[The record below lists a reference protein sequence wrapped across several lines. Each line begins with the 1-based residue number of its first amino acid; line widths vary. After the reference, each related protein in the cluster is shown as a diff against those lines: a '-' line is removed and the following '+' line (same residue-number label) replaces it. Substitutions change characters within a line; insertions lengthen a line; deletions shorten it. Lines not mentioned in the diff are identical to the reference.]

1 LRKGKSLLVKE
12 FSKSRSHPSIRELL
26 QTEAAI
32 WIRLLKPIWLSNPSQ
47 VARCFPLEKALFDFV
62 LFDEASQIP
71 LSHSL
76 GSLQRGKRIIVAGD
90 AQQMS
95 PTSYFQA
102 GISETIDLLHQASY
116 YWKNIHLHHH
126 YRSDHPE
133 LIAFSNTHFY
143 NNSLIA
149 YPSGSAV
156 AHPIQLHR
164 CETGIYEER
173 TNIEEARLV
182 VKIIEENLS
191 KKQTLGIVAF
201 SEAQLKCIWDQM
213 TPLIQQQITRKI
225 DDGDVYFKA
234 LENVQGDECDK
245 LIVSLG
251 YSKNAKGEF
260 KMQFGPLNQ
269 KSGSKRLNV
278 LFTRAK
284 KSIDFISSVG
294 SIDFK
299 ISENE
304 SINLLRIFLQTQEEK
319 NARIQTEIRKNTC
332 IFPYGLQPEIKQ
344 NKTKRELQFSS
355 IYSTLKDANELI
367 TFQRV
372 LENRDWQIS
381 YKTR

>member
-1 LRKGKSLLVKE
+1 
-12 FSKSRSHPSIRELL
+12 
-26 QTEAAI
+26 
-32 WIRLLKPIWLSNPSQ
+32 
-47 VARCFPLEKALFDFV
+47 
-62 LFDEASQIP
+62 
-71 LSHSL
+71 
-76 GSLQRGKRIIVAGD
+76 
-90 AQQMS
+90 M
-95 PTSYFQA
+95 
-102 GISETIDLLHQASY
+102 
-116 YWKNIHLHHH
+116 
-126 YRSDHPE
+126 
-133 LIAFSNTHFY
+133 
-143 NNSLIA
+143 IA
-149 YPSGSAV
+149 YPSGSYITD
-156 AHPIQLHR
+156 PIQLHR
-164 CETGIYEER
+164 CENGIYEER

-201 SEAQLKCIWDQM
+201 SETQLKCIWDHM
-213 TPLIQQQITRKI
+213 TPLVQQQITRKI
-225 DDGDVYFKA
+225 DNGEAYFKA

-251 YSKNAKGEF
+251 YSKNTKGEF

-294 SIDFK
+294 STDFK

-319 NARIQTEIRKNTC
+319 NTKMQPEIAKDSCT
-332 IFPYGLQPEIKQ
+332 FPYGLKPEIKQ
-344 NKTKRELQFSS
+344 VKTKRELQFSS

-372 LENRDWQIS
+372 LENREWQIC